1 MFGLKESTTELDL
14 QQELYLHT
22 EDISS
27 YILTVLVQLCFL
39 KILDI
44 LKKDLF
50 QKILYG
56 KI

>member
-22 EDISS
+22 EDINS
-27 YILTVLVQLCFL
+27 YILAALVKLCFL